1 MFFQNLSLRKLTLPD
16 TITDIGE
23 RAFDQMFNISSINI
37 PKSLETVEA
46 HGPCLPGL
54 GCFHWLQ
61 LGCGY
66 PGDSWNHE
74 KLG

>member
-37 PKSLETVEA
+37 P
-46 HGPCLPGL
+46 PCLPGL